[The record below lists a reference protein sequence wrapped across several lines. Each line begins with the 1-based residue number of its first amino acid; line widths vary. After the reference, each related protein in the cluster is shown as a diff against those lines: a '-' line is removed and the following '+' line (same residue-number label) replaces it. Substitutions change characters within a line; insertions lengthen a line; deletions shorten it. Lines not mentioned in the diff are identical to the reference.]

1 VPLNIVLYCYRKK
14 IEYIGKMTQMTQEEI
29 MTNTKTV
36 VQGLEALKNEH
47 NSILNGLTSSLELAV
62 SAVEKAQ
69 QNVNSSG
76 VSSGGVGDASVVEE
90 KTGLVQKS
98 LEMIEL
104 GLGEAQVRAELILLK
119 VASNVLNN
127 K

>member
-1 VPLNIVLYCYRKK
+1 
-14 IEYIGKMTQMTQEEI
+14 

-62 SAVEKAQ
+62 SVVEKAQ
-69 QNVNSSG
+69 QAIQQQNVSSG
-76 VSSGGVGDASVVEE
+76 GVTSGGVGDASVVEE

-104 GLGEAQVRAELILLK
+104 GLGEAQVGIIIISLEHSGSHHSKYCRSET
-119 VASNVLNN
+119 
-127 K
+127 